1 MFADVLL
8 ARAPKV
14 HADDDCQRRL
24 VHTQTTSWTARLKS
38 TVTTADKRT
47 TRDTSS
53 MKLEYGAGNTAIDG
67 RMNMDVVGITS
78 ATGTNMIMTT
88 TGTKI

>member
-1 MFADVLL
+1 
-8 ARAPKV
+8 
-14 HADDDCQRRL
+14 
-24 VHTQTTSWTARLKS
+24 
-38 TVTTADKRT
+38 
-47 TRDTSS
+47 